1 MTKPKPNGT
10 KVKHLNHHIF
20 STACDIADLTSN
32 TIRSRNPRDIVNNL
46 LDIHEKAIAIKDAA
60 IELQQIRLMHK
71 K

>member
-10 KVKHLNHHIF
+10 KVKQLNHHIF
-20 STACDIADLTSN
+20 KRACDIADLTSE
-32 TIRSRNPRDIVNNL
+32 TLRIRNPKNIVNNL
-46 LDIHEKAIAIKDAA
+46 FDIYEMSIEIKDAA